1 MFAASVFRPIVT
13 ARFGLCQNIWSE
25 TGVETS
31 TEDTKRLSTTVSF
44 PVVQFNA
51 VKKQFVATCKVP
63 IPATGKSQDRPFGA
77 TVRGTKAVLQI
88 TGSFSL
94 AWSASVQ
101 RYAKIPVMRSSGLT

>member
-63 IPATGKSQDRPFGA
+63 VPDDDF
-77 TVRGTKAVLQI
+77 LEM
-88 TGSFSL
+88 L
-94 AWSASVQ
+94 A
-101 RYAKIPVMRSSGLT
+101 R